1 MYDTME
7 RPLKRPR
14 LSLTPDP
21 LEQNETE
28 GKQGEEEIPEEW
40 DLQAARTQNDMRLKS
55 IFEGIFSKYGKDF
68 TDIGDEIDLQTGN
81 IVVDNG
87 HLSGMRKEDD
97 AGETAEA
104 WLHEAALSEG
114 DADQENGTHE
124 EQETIMRRDITAYSL
139 GPATDDETAKSPV
152 NNALVDHGPDLQK
165 DASKPVVK
173 SQPAPDP
180 FYKDTGPADPVWQA
194 PELPAIFSTPTAETR
209 RKGISP
215 KLPNITR
222 EASPPGSGSLW
233 SVPRVRRPRTEG
245 KAKATPSKRRS
256 RAKRKYHSSPM
267 VHDWSF
273 AATPDGDESDDPLQ
287 EFEPSPS
294 PSLLKRK
301 GSAKVKHGRSIP
313 PPAYTDSPLS
323 RQPFPD
329 TQPLENQSAT
339 EAEVYPEETQ
349 EPTAEPE
356 DTRHL
361 EFEDDSNLSNLHEN
375 DSYATPKTPLI
386 IKSSPSEKSPVKSPR
401 GLTPSEAKLIVRM
414 RHLQKKKWQEIHD
427 HMPSRSRACIYQWNA
442 WHWAERR
449 ASPPSLSAPWSQAES
464 EILDQLKDDNDIS
477 WLDIRKNFPNRT
489 QAEIEFEFLRLW
501 VGDEVWYGEGYHAP
515 EQTVQQEEE
524 IRNEPAT
531 APETV
536 PEDSEKEE
544 EAGSEESDASPEPV
558 HPKLPE
564 AISTPVGTKRLRIF
578 EDLMDDDDD
587 DEDPLAS
594 SPSKLSAI
602 FLDSPNVNRQRSR
615 TPIRPS
621 PAKRLRFTE

>member
-21 LEQNETE
+21 LEQNEAE
-28 GKQGEEEIPEEW
+28 GKQGEEEILEEW

-97 AGETAEA
+97 AGETADA
-104 WLHEAALSEG
+104 WFHEAALSEG
-114 DADQENGTHE
+114 DTDQENGTHE
-124 EQETIMRRDITAYSL
+124 GQETIMKRDIPEYSL
-139 GPATDDETAKSPV
+139 GPATEDEAAKSPL
-152 NNALVDHGPDLQK
+152 NNALVDYGPDLQK
-165 DASKPVVK
+165 DVEKPVVK
-173 SQPAPDP
+173 SQPASDP

-209 RKGISP
+209 RKGVSP

-233 SVPRVRRPRTEG
+233 SLPRVRRPRTEG
-245 KAKATPSKRRS
+245 KAKATPSKRRP

-267 VHDWSF
+267 LHDWSF

-301 GSAKVKHGRSIP
+301 GSAKVKHGRSIL
-313 PPAYTDSPLS
+313 PPACTDSPLS
-323 RQPFPD
+323 RQPFFD
-329 TQPLENQSAT
+329 TQPLKDQSAP
-339 EAEVYPEETQ
+339 EAEAHPAETQ
-349 EPTAEPE
+349 EPTAERE
-356 DTRHL
+356 ETRHL

-375 DSYATPKTPLI
+375 DSYATPNTPLI
-386 IKSSPSEKSPVKSPR
+386 IESSPSEKSPVKSPR
-401 GLTPSEAKLIVRM
+401 GLTPDEAKLIVCM

-427 HMPSRSRACIYQWNA
+427 HIPTRTRASIYQWNTH
-442 WHWAERR
+442 HWADCREC
-449 ASPPSLSAPWSQAES
+449 PPPLSAPWSQAES
-464 EILDQLKDDNDIS
+464 EILEQLKDGTDLS
-477 WLDIRKNFPNRT
+477 WLDFQKEFPDRT
-489 QAEIEFEFLRLW
+489 KAEIEFELLRLW
-501 VGDEVWYGEGYHAP
+501 VGDEVWFGEGYRAP
-515 EQTVQQEEE
+515 EQTAHQEEE
-524 IRNEPAT
+524 EEEEVKNEPA
-531 APETV
+531 AG

-544 EAGSEESDASPEPV
+544 EAVSEESDASPEPV

-564 AISTPVGTKRLRIF
+564 GISTPVGRKRLRIF

-602 FLDSPNVNRQRSR
+602 FLDSPNINRQGSR
-615 TPIRPS
+615 TPRGPS
-621 PAKRLRFTE
+621 PAKRLKFTT